1 MQLKSSIAL
10 VILLINLVVILL
22 WPQDHEQEQEVRQ
35 LEEQTHVAGDEIVL
49 RFREIPSGATL
60 FIRGGHGSTL
70 LFPEE
75 KDNKI
80 QFTLPPVYAQK
91 KGQLSYDLIASDKVV
106 MSGKI
111 SIKPNENNVE
121 RMEAYLGPS
130 SITAGGGDFT
140 QLVAMPVDNYDNTL
154 FDGTPVTVRT
164 QFKGQENSISLST
177 AHGFVHQ
184 DIFSPLEDGKLL
196 VSAVSNGTSST
207 GMITKV
213 YPHLATGFSIFAERP
228 HKYADGDQITLLKTS
243 IIKDRYGNIVSDG
256 TQVEFMI
263 QDSDS
268 TLYRA
273 VGSTINGMAT
283 TQVNHP
289 RAATTLTIKAGISG
303 IAESAPLVV
312 DYLAAVNNFEY
323 RLRERTL
330 TVGPV
335 HAFMGQRIPQGTPIH
350 LKLQGA
356 NGEYVV
362 TKYADDGMAT
372 FVLPVEQVAA
382 GTWEINIMVLGKV
395 QSKMINIAE

>member
-1 MQLKSSIAL
+1 
-10 VILLINLVVILL
+10 
-22 WPQDHEQEQEVRQ
+22 
-35 LEEQTHVAGDEIVL
+35 
-49 RFREIPSGATL
+49 
-60 FIRGGHGSTL
+60 
-70 LFPEE
+70 
-75 KDNKI
+75 
-80 QFTLPPVYAQK
+80 
-91 KGQLSYDLIASDKVV
+91 
-106 MSGKI
+106 
-111 SIKPNENNVE
+111 
-121 RMEAYLGPS
+121 
-130 SITAGGGDFT
+130 
-140 QLVAMPVDNYDNTL
+140 
-154 FDGTPVTVRT
+154 
-164 QFKGQENSISLST
+164 
-177 AHGFVHQ
+177 
-184 DIFSPLEDGKLL
+184 
-196 VSAVSNGTSST
+196 
-207 GMITKV
+207 MITKV